1 MIKLLNIKRKFKTH
15 IVFPNNSFTF
25 EDNNLYILKG
35 ENGSGKTTLLYY
47 LALID
52 NEFEGK
58 YYFDDIE
65 LSSQTLK
72 QKDEFRNENIS
83 LLLPRGNLI
92 NILNIKEKRELFC
105 KKEVKNYD
113 FLDDEK
119 SPYNLSGGEEMLLAL
134 SNEVSKQK
142 KLYLLDEITSSLS
155 NEHAIKIMNLLKE
168 LSKNSIVIIA
178 SHDERIMSYGKII
191 KIDTYE
197 NYEN

>member
-1 MIKLLNIKRKFKTH
+1 MIQLLNVKRKFKTH

-92 NILNIKEKRELFC
+92 NILNIKENRELFC

-155 NEHAIKIMNLLKE
+155 NEHAIKIMDLLKE

>member
-25 EDNNLYILKG
+25 EDNNLYILKV

-92 NILNIKEKRELFC
+92 NILNIKENRELFC

-155 NEHAIKIMNLLKE
+155 NEHAIKIMDLLKE

>member
-155 NEHAIKIMNLLKE
+155 NEHAIKIMDLLKE